1 MTVLLWTVA
10 IIAGVLA
17 LFAARRSRTLRKEL
31 DQLKRDF
38 YYANSRMKR
47 VPEEIREA
55 VQPLRL
61 HLAKIAAGG
70 AVPPALI
77 RDGRLYQDVSA
88 QEAQE
93 LLEGEGAQQPEGVV
107 VVDVRTPREYAV
119 RRVPGAKLIPF
130 EELEKR
136 YENEIPETADKIFVY
151 CMAGERSRSACEFLG
166 LRGYTNLYNIRD
178 GLQAWQGPAEGEGQ
192 VQIVQIER
200 RVATPAP

>member
-166 LRGYTNLYNIRD
+166 LKGYTNLYNIRD
-178 GLQAWQGPAEGEGQ
+178 GLQAWKGSAEGEGQ
-192 VQIVQIER
+192 VQMVQIER
-200 RVATPAP
+200 RNATPAP

>member
-1 MTVLLWTVA
+1 MTAVLWAVA

-47 VPEEIREA
+47 VPEEIREV

-70 AVPPALI
+70 TVPPPLI
-77 RDGRLYQDVSA
+77 LDGRLYQDVSA

-93 LLEGEGAQQPEGVV
+93 LLERERAQQPEGVV

-166 LRGYTNLYNIRD
+166 LKGYTNLYNIRD
-178 GLQAWQGPAEGEGQ
+178 GLQAWKGSAEGEGQ
-192 VQIVQIER
+192 VQMVQIER
-200 RVATPAP
+200 RNATPAP